1 MPDYK
6 GILSTENNMNIP
18 QVKLQDGYNIP
29 ALGFGTYTL
38 NGHDGVQIMTDAIA
52 QGYRMLDSAFNY
64 ENEGAVGQAVRLS
77 DVPRE
82 ELFITSKLP
91 GRHHYYDQAVKT
103 IEESLFRANLNYY
116 DLYLIHWPNPKQGL
130 FVEAWQALID
140 AQKKGQIKS
149 IGVSNFLPEH
159 IETLKKETGVLP
171 VINQVELHPFFNQ
184 AQQRAY
190 DQSQGIITM
199 AWSPLGRASNVLK
212 HPVLQQIA
220 QEVGYSVPQIILRWQ
235 VQLGVIPIPKSASHQ
250 NQIANQEIFKFAL
263 NDDAMQRINALT
275 LTDGRLNAQD
285 PAIYEEF

>member
-1 MPDYK
+1 MK
-6 GILSTENNMNIP
+6 IP
-18 QVKLQDGYNIP
+18 KLQLQDGYEIP

-38 NGHDGVQIMTDAIA
+38 NGHEGVKIMSQAIE

-77 DVPRE
+77 DVPRDE
-82 ELFITSKLP
+82 FFITSKLP
-91 GRHHYYDQAVKT
+91 GRRQRYEQAVQT
-103 IEESLFRANLNYY
+103 IEESLFRAQLNYY

-184 AQQRAY
+184 EKQRAY
-190 DQSQGIITM
+190 DQSQGIVTM
-199 AWSPLGRASNVLK
+199 AWSPLGRASDVLT

-220 QEVGYSVPQIILRWQ
+220 QEVGYSVPQVILRWQ

-250 NQIANQEIFKFAL
+250 NQIANQEIFDFSL
-263 NDDAMQRINALT
+263 NDDAMQRINT
-275 LTDGRLNAQD
+275 LTKADGRLKNQD

>member
-1 MPDYK
+1 MK
-6 GILSTENNMNIP
+6 IP
-18 QVKLQDGYNIP
+18 KLQLQDGYEIP

-38 NGHDGVQIMTDAIA
+38 NGHEGVKIMSQAIE

-77 DVPRE
+77 DVPRDE
-82 ELFITSKLP
+82 FFITSKLP
-91 GRHHYYDQAVKT
+91 GRRQRYEQAVQT
-103 IEESLFRANLNYY
+103 IEESLFRAQLNYY

-184 AQQRAY
+184 EKQRAY
-190 DQSQGIITM
+190 DQSQGIVTM
-199 AWSPLGRASNVLK
+199 AWSPLGRASDVLT

-220 QEVGYSVPQIILRWQ
+220 QEVGYSVPQVILRWQ
-235 VQLGVIPIPKSASHQ
+235 AQLGVIPIPKSASHQ
-250 NQIANQEIFKFAL
+250 NQIANQEIFDFSL
-263 NDDAMQRINALT
+263 NDDVMQRINALT
-275 LTDGRLNAQD
+275 KADGRLKNQD
-285 PAIYEEF
+285 PAVYEEF

>member
-1 MPDYK
+1 MK
-6 GILSTENNMNIP
+6 IP
-18 QVKLQDGYNIP
+18 KLQLQDGYEIP

-38 NGHDGVQIMTDAIA
+38 NGHEGVKIMSQAIE

-77 DVPRE
+77 DVPRDE
-82 ELFITSKLP
+82 FFITSKLP
-91 GRHHYYDQAVKT
+91 GRRQRYEQAVQT
-103 IEESLFRANLNYY
+103 IEESLFRAQLNYY

-190 DQSQGIITM
+190 DQSQGIVTM
-199 AWSPLGRASNVLK
+199 AWSPLGRASDVLT

-220 QEVGYSVPQIILRWQ
+220 QEVGYSVPQVILRWQ
-235 VQLGVIPIPKSASHQ
+235 AQLGVIPIPKSASHQ
-250 NQIANQEIFKFAL
+250 NQIANQEIFDFSL
-263 NDDAMQRINALT
+263 NDDVMQRINALT
-275 LTDGRLNAQD
+275 KADGRLKNQD
-285 PAIYEEF
+285 PAVYEEF

>member
-1 MPDYK
+1 MK
-6 GILSTENNMNIP
+6 IP
-18 QVKLQDGYNIP
+18 KLQLQDGYEIP

-38 NGHDGVQIMTDAIA
+38 NGHEGVKIMSQAIE

-77 DVPRE
+77 DVPRDE
-82 ELFITSKLP
+82 FFITSKLP
-91 GRHHYYDQAVKT
+91 GRRQRYEQAVQT
-103 IEESLFRANLNYY
+103 IEESLFRAQLNYY

-184 AQQRAY
+184 EKQRAY

-199 AWSPLGRASNVLK
+199 AWSPLGRASDVLT

-250 NQIANQEIFKFAL
+250 NQIANQEVFDFSL
-263 NDDAMQRINALT
+263 NDNAMQRINT
-275 LTDGRLNAQD
+275 LTKADGRLKNQD

>member
-1 MPDYK
+1 MK
-6 GILSTENNMNIP
+6 IP
-18 QVKLQDGYNIP
+18 KLQLQDGYEIP

-38 NGHDGVQIMTDAIA
+38 NGHEGVKIMSQAIE

-77 DVPRE
+77 DVPRDE
-82 ELFITSKLP
+82 FFITSKLP
-91 GRHHYYDQAVKT
+91 GRRQRYEQAVQT
-103 IEESLFRANLNYY
+103 IEESLFRAQLNYY

-184 AQQRAY
+184 EKQRAY
-190 DQSQGIITM
+190 DQSQGIVTM
-199 AWSPLGRASNVLK
+199 AWSPLGRASDVLT

-220 QEVGYSVPQIILRWQ
+220 QEVGYSVPQVILRWQ
-235 VQLGVIPIPKSASHQ
+235 AQLGVIPIPKSASHQ
-250 NQIANQEIFKFAL
+250 NQIANQEIFDFSL
-263 NDDAMQRINALT
+263 NDDVMQRINALT
-275 LTDGRLNAQD
+275 KADGRLKNQD